1 MNQEHQISIVIP
13 VYNAE
18 KYLAECIDSILS
30 QSFPNFELILVD
42 DGSKDSSGKLCDNY
56 ALKDSRIKV
65 IHQINGG
72 VTSARR
78 AGVESAV
85 ADWICFV
92 DADDL
97 IPENGL
103 LNLFS
108 KVKEYEQADI
118 IEGKVIRFYPD
129 GKSTINKSIA
139 EGEEDVS
146 LNGHDYALSLCT
158 NKYAGR
164 GPWAKL
170 IRKQLLKESNALD
183 IPRWITNRED
193 VMMLTIC
200 AKQIRHYLSIPVPVY
215 KYRRLY
221 GETAVSNK
229 LSWAYWS
236 DYILQMN
243 RILKSGA
250 NVTWQDVLNANA
262 VNVFGE
268 IVYSNYIKNGVF
280 PEQFKEQ
287 VLPILKMNRKKMR
300 FALKLY
306 LDIFSLPFVL
316 RNPLCIFIHKLYKVK
331 KRLF

>member
-30 QSFPNFELILVD
+30 QSFSDFELLLVD
-42 DGSKDSSGKLCDNY
+42 DGSKDASGRICDDY
-56 ALKDSRIKV
+56 ANKDNRVKV
-65 IHQINGG
+65 IHQVNGG

-78 AGVESAV
+78 AGVEAAV

-108 KVKEYEQADI
+108 KVNEDELADI

-139 EGEEDVS
+139 EGEEDVC

-158 NKYAGR
+158 NKNAGR

-170 IRKQLLKESNALD
+170 IRKQIIKDSNALD

-193 VMMLTIC
+193 VMMLTLC
-200 AKQIRHYLSIPVPVY
+200 ATRIRRYVLISSPVY

-221 GETAVSNK
+221 GDTAVSNK
-229 LSWAYWS
+229 LSWKYWS
-236 DYILQMN
+236 DYFLQMKKTLLSETN
-243 RILKSGA
+243 D
-250 NVTWQDVLNANA
+250 TWQDVLNANA

-268 IVYSNYIKNGVF
+268 IVYSNYIVNGVF

-287 VLPILKMNRKKMR
+287 VLPILKRNRKKMR
-300 FALKLY
+300 FALRLY
-306 LDIFSLPFVL
+306 LVIFSMPFAL
-316 RNPLCIFIHKLYKVK
+316 RNILCVTIHKFYEVK